1 MISSNITIPDASNAA
16 AILTHPNAAS
26 WAMRQYHQ
34 AQPQTGNQQMMDH
47 PPQASSPML
56 SQQSSPS
63 SSRAT
68 SPNRTS
74 SCDSGMQQSSTQ
86 QNSTQVRNMQRIGQ
100 TSLKNIRRPSAET
113 TPPPPMMANELIM
126 PQSMKQIQEVSNI
139 INVHT
144 YLYMYACVYDDKL
157 YNLLRIVIE
166 LISSSFVCCN
176 YYNF

>member
-1 MISSNITIPDASNAA
+1 MISSNITIPDASNNATILSHPPAA
-16 AILTHPNAAS
+16 A

-34 AQPQTGNQQMMDH
+34 APPQAGNQQLMDH

-56 SQQSSPS
+56 SQQSSPA

-100 TSLKNIRRPSAET
+100 TPLKNVRRPSAET
-113 TPPPPMMANELIM
+113 TPPPLMTNELIM
-126 PQSMKQIQEVSNI
+126 PQSMKQIQEVSKI
-139 INVHT
+139 
-144 YLYMYACVYDDKL
+144 MKK
-157 YNLLRIVIE
+157 E
-166 LISSSFVCCN
+166 LFTIAAN
-176 YYNF
+176 